1 MSRSFARAAVVGTG
15 QMGPGI
21 ALCLAAGGVRTT
33 LLARSEESAARALTA
48 ARDQAATLTAHGLLD
63 ADPLPRIDA
72 STGWAEPL
80 AEADFVI
87 ESTPEQMS
95 FKQDLFAQLESQVR
109 EDAVLASNTSGLSI
123 TQIASKCR
131 RPERI
136 LTTHFWNPPH
146 LMALVEIVL
155 GERTDRAVAD
165 AVRVLLAQCG
175 KAPVLVEKD
184 TPGQLGNRLQMAL
197 VREAAHIVAEGIATP
212 EAVDTA
218 ARMGF
223 GLRMPAYG
231 ILEHQDMVGLDMTL
245 GIMNYVG
252 SDLNSHPGAGPLH
265 HALVAAG
272 KLGVKSGQGFYAW
285 TPERAQQV
293 RDRRD
298 AFLLQML
305 AWKKQRE
312 S

>member
-1 MSRSFARAAVVGTG
+1 MSRGFARAAVLGTG

-21 ALCLAAGGVRTT
+21 ALSLAQGGVAVT
-33 LLARSEESAARALTA
+33 LLARSSESADKGLAAARA
-48 ARDQAATLTAHGLLD
+48 QAAVLASHRLLEG
-63 ADPLPRIDA
+63 DPLALINA
-72 STGWAEPL
+72 SAEWQPVL
-80 AEADFVI
+80 ETADLVI
-87 ESTPEQMS
+87 ESTPEQME
-95 FKQDLFAQLESQVR
+95 FKQDLFAQIEQSVGV
-109 EDAVLASNTSGLSI
+109 DTILASNTSGLSI

-146 LMALVEIVL
+146 LMALVEVVL
-155 GERTDRAVAD
+155 GERTHRAIAQSVFD
-165 AVRVLLAQCG
+165 LLARCG
-175 KAPVLVEKD
+175 KTPVLVDKD

-197 VREAAHIVAEGIATP
+197 VREAAHIVAEGIASP

-252 SDLNSHPGAGPLH
+252 ADLNAHPGAGPLH
-265 HALVAAG
+265 HDLVAQG

-298 AFLLQML
+298 NFLLQML

-312 S
+312 G